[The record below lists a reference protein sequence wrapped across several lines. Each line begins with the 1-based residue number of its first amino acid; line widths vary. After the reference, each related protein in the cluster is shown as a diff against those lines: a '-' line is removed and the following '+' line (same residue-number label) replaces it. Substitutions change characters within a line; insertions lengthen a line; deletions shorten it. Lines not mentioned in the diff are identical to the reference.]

1 MQENLDSIE
10 DAEGAIEES
19 IESTIKLSIGETF
32 VEVDED
38 QAKAYIGKL
47 KKKYNN
53 RQKEAR
59 DAFDSSKKRLDELKV
74 ILYAKFGNRLRLE
87 ED

>member
-1 MQENLDSIE
+1 MLDSLN
-10 DAEGAIEES
+10 DAEQAIEENFGN
-19 IESTIKLSIGETF
+19 TLKLSIGETF

-47 KKKYNN
+47 KKKYKKKK
-53 RQKEAR
+53 KEDKAN
-59 DAFDSSKKRLDELKV
+59 FDSTKKRLDELKV
-74 ILYAKFGNRLRLE
+74 ILYSKFGNRLHLD

>member
-1 MQENLDSIE
+1 MEILDSLN
-10 DAEGAIEES
+10 DANASIEES
-19 IESTIKLSIGETF
+19 FGSPIKLSIGETF
-32 VEVDED
+32 VEVEED

-53 RQKEAR
+53 KQNEAR
-59 DAFDSSKKRLDELKV
+59 NSFDSTKKRMDELKV
-74 ILYAKFGNRLRLE
+74 ILYSKFGTRLRLD

>member
-1 MQENLDSIE
+1 MLDSLN
-10 DAEGAIEES
+10 DANQAIEES
-19 IESTIKLSIGETF
+19 FGSTIKLSIGETF
-32 VEVDED
+32 VECDED

>member
-1 MQENLDSIE
+1 MLDSLN
-10 DAEGAIEES
+10 DASQAIEENFGN
-19 IESTIKLSIGETF
+19 TLKLSIGETF
-32 VEVDED
+32 VEVEED

-53 RQKEAR
+53 KQNEAK
-59 DAFDSSKKRLDELKV
+59 ASFDSTKKRLDELKV
-74 ILYAKFGNRLRLE
+74 ILYSKFGNRLRLD

>member
-1 MQENLDSIE
+1 MLDSLN
-10 DAEGAIEES
+10 DAEQAIEENFGN
-19 IESTIKLSIGETF
+19 TLKLSVGETF

-53 RQKEAR
+53 KQKEDKAILTQL
-59 DAFDSSKKRLDELKV
+59 KKDLM
-74 ILYAKFGNRLRLE
+74 N
-87 ED
+87 

>member
-1 MQENLDSIE
+1 MLDSLN
-10 DAEGAIEES
+10 DAEQAIEENFGN
-19 IESTIKLSIGETF
+19 TLKLSVGETF

-53 RQKEAR
+53 KQKE
-59 DAFDSSKKRLDELKV
+59 DKSNFDSTKKRLDELKV
-74 ILYAKFGNRLRLE
+74 ILYSKFGNRLHLD

>member
-1 MQENLDSIE
+1 MLDSLN
-10 DAEGAIEES
+10 DAEQAIEENFGN
-19 IESTIKLSIGETF
+19 TLKLSVGETF

-38 QAKAYIGKL
+38 QAKAFIGKL

-53 RQKEAR
+53 KQKEDKAN
-59 DAFDSSKKRLDELKV
+59 FDSTKKRLDELKV
-74 ILYAKFGNRLRLE
+74 ILYSKFGNRLHLD

>member
-1 MQENLDSIE
+1 MLDSLN
-10 DAEGAIEES
+10 DAEQAIEENFGN
-19 IESTIKLSIGETF
+19 TLKLSVGETF

-53 RQKEAR
+53 KQKEDKAN
-59 DAFDSSKKRLDELKV
+59 FDSTKKRLEELKV
-74 ILYAKFGNRLRLE
+74 ILYAKFGNRLHLD

>member
-1 MQENLDSIE
+1 MLDSLE
-10 DAEGAIEES
+10 DANAAIEENFGNS
-19 IESTIKLSIGETF
+19 LKLSVGETF
-32 VEVDED
+32 VEVEED

-53 RQKEAR
+53 KQNEAKTS
-59 DAFDSSKKRLDELKV
+59 FDSTKKRLDELKV
-74 ILYAKFGNRLRLE
+74 ILYSKFGTRLRLD

>member
-1 MQENLDSIE
+1 MDSLA
-10 DAEGAIEES
+10 DAEQAIEEGFG
-19 IESTIKLSIGETF
+19 STIKLSIGETF
-32 VEVDED
+32 VEVEED

-53 RQKEAR
+53 KQNESKTS
-59 DAFDSSKKRLDELKV
+59 FDSTKKRLDELKV
-74 ILYAKFGNRLRLE
+74 ILYSKFGTRLRLD

>member
-1 MQENLDSIE
+1 MLDSLG
-10 DAEGAIEES
+10 DAESAIEENFGN
-19 IESTIKLSIGETF
+19 IIKLSIGETF

-53 RQKEAR
+53 KQKEAR
-59 DAFDSSKKRLDELKV
+59 DSFDSSKKRLEELKV
-74 ILYAKFGNRLRLE
+74 ILYAKFGNRLRLDE
-87 ED
+87 E